1 MYLWYLKTDVN
12 KFCAKKKY
20 NKFTFLLKVISLWYS
35 IYAIE
40 INYQWKINPR
50 FTLKGYDSIIWEISW
65 KQHARIIFIQSMI
78 EWKFD
83 LSILS
88 IYNISYV
95 KRIKVCQRS
104 IHLRH
109 EWMKINILLCKR
121 EITELIYKLNMLNF
135 LNGKMHSLSLKVHF
149 YIQFVPIFIICN
161 SSLYLC
167 IF

>member
-40 INYQWKINPR
+40 INYRWKINPR

-95 KRIKVCQRS
+95 KRINVCQRS

-121 EITELIYKLNMLNF
+121 GITELIYNVEHVKLFEWKNAQLEFESAF
-135 LNGKMHSLSLKVHF
+135 L
-149 YIQFVPIFIICN
+149 YPICSNIH
-161 SSLYLC
+161 YL
-167 IF
+167 

>member
-12 KFCAKKKY
+12 KFCAKKIY

-40 INYQWKINPR
+40 INYRWKINPR

-95 KRIKVCQRS
+95 KRIQVVCQRS
-104 IHLRH
+104 IHLRQ

-121 EITELIYKLNMLNF
+121 GVTELIYNVEHVKHFEWKNAQLEFESAF
-135 LNGKMHSLSLKVHF
+135 LH
-149 YIQFVPIFIICN
+149 PICSNIH
-161 SSLYLC
+161 YL
-167 IF
+167 